1 MLGSIYRAAEVRNTD
16 TETDEPEDSS
26 SKSKDRNRIKRV
38 T

>member
-1 MLGSIYRAAEVRNTD
+1 MLGSIFRAAEVRNTD

-26 SKSKDRNRIKRV
+26 SECKDRNWIKRV